1 MSRYAI
7 GRKSKFISDRSG
19 FAFPYRERVME
30 WNGNVVHKSE
40 YEVKHP
46 QLTPRKPPL
55 EPQALYQ
62 PRPQEEDDNR
72 KLIVITNTGLECNSK
87 SRYCNSEYIMSFTL
101 TTLTDSVKEW
111 TQNDESTF
119 VAEIPFFIKNA
130 EERIFKTVDLD
141 YFRKNVEGTATASNK
156 FLQKPTDYMATFSLS
171 LVSSGSNIF
180 LLQKDV
186 NFLQEY
192 HPDPTA
198 TGTPKYY
205 AQFDVNNFILAPTP
219 DSSYAVELHYY
230 YRPASL
236 TTDDSGTTWIST
248 NAPDALLYGTLL
260 EAYTFM
266 KGEKDLIDLYNGRY
280 LESIARLKNY
290 AEGRNYSDAFREGLV
305 RQRQT

>member
-1 MSRYAI
+1 
-7 GRKSKFISDRSG
+7 
-19 FAFPYRERVME
+19 
-30 WNGNVVHKSE
+30 
-40 YEVKHP
+40 
-46 QLTPRKPPL
+46 
-55 EPQALYQ
+55 
-62 PRPQEEDDNR
+62 
-72 KLIVITNTGLECNSK
+72 
-87 SRYCNSEYIMSFTL
+87 MSFTL
-101 TTLTDSVKEW
+101 TTLTASVQEW

-141 YFRKNVEGTATASNK
+141 YFRKNVTGVATSGNK
-156 FLQKPTDYMATFSLS
+156 FLQKPSDYLATFSLS
-171 LVSSGSNIF
+171 LVSSGSNVF

-192 HPDPTA
+192 HPDPTV

-205 AQFDVNNFILAPTP
+205 AQFDLTNFILAPTP
-219 DSSYAVELHYY
+219 NANFTAELHYY

-236 TTDDSGTTWIST
+236 TTDNSGSTWIST
-248 NAPDALLYGTLL
+248 NAPDALLYGTLV

-266 KGEKDLIDLYNGRY
+266 KGEKDLLDLYNGRY

-290 AEGRNYSDAFREGLV
+290 AEGRNYSDSFREGLV

>member
-1 MSRYAI
+1 
-7 GRKSKFISDRSG
+7 
-19 FAFPYRERVME
+19 
-30 WNGNVVHKSE
+30 
-40 YEVKHP
+40 
-46 QLTPRKPPL
+46 
-55 EPQALYQ
+55 
-62 PRPQEEDDNR
+62 
-72 KLIVITNTGLECNSK
+72 
-87 SRYCNSEYIMSFTL
+87 MSFTL
-101 TTLTDSVKEW
+101 TTLTASVQEW

-141 YFRKNVEGTATASNK
+141 YFRKNVTGSASSGNK
-156 FLQKPTDYMATFSLS
+156 FLEKPSDYLATFSLS
-171 LVSSGSNIF
+171 LVNGGSNVF

-192 HPDPTA
+192 HPDPSV

-205 AQFDVNNFILAPTP
+205 AQFDVSTFILAPTP
-219 DSSYAVELHYY
+219 NADFTAELHYY

-236 TTDDSGTTWIST
+236 TTDNSGSTWIST
-248 NAPDALLYGTLL
+248 NAPDALLYGTLV

-266 KGEKDLIDLYNGRY
+266 KGEKDLLDLYNGRY

-290 AEGRNYSDAFREGLV
+290 AEGRNYSDSFREGLV

>member
-1 MSRYAI
+1 
-7 GRKSKFISDRSG
+7 
-19 FAFPYRERVME
+19 
-30 WNGNVVHKSE
+30 
-40 YEVKHP
+40 
-46 QLTPRKPPL
+46 
-55 EPQALYQ
+55 
-62 PRPQEEDDNR
+62 
-72 KLIVITNTGLECNSK
+72 
-87 SRYCNSEYIMSFTL
+87 MSFTL
-101 TTLTDSVKEW
+101 TTLKASVQEW

-141 YFRKNVEGTATASNK
+141 YFRKNVTGVATSGNK
-156 FLQKPTDYMATFSLS
+156 FLQKPSDYLATFSLS
-171 LVSSGSNIF
+171 LVCSGSNVF

-192 HPDPTA
+192 HPDPTV

-205 AQFDVNNFILAPTP
+205 AQFDVDNFILAPTP
-219 DSSYAVELHYY
+219 NANFTAELHYY

-236 TTDDSGTTWIST
+236 TTDDSGSTWIST
-248 NAPDALLYGTLL
+248 NAPDALLYGTLV

-266 KGEKDLIDLYNGRY
+266 KGEKDLLDLYNGRY

-290 AEGRNYSDAFREGLV
+290 AEGRNYSDSFREGLV